1 MRLRQAYTCMSLSL
15 ALISLIDF
23 LISRFRFVKTR
34 VIILNF
40 FFRKLKQF
48 QVMKFSMMI
57 PFQPLCLAHTAHGL
71 YEQKINAKAY
81 GEKRSH
87 FHAGSKEI
95 RALKTELIKRRRT
108 ETSWQQ
114 YSRCLMVSTDQ
125 ADPSCFYF
133 RMSWILRNYIEI
145 NFLVA
150 VVFCRASEART

>member
-1 MRLRQAYTCMSLSL
+1 
-15 ALISLIDF
+15 
-23 LISRFRFVKTR
+23 
-34 VIILNF
+34 
-40 FFRKLKQF
+40 
-48 QVMKFSMMI
+48 MMI

-125 ADPSCFYF
+125 ADPSCYYTK
-133 RMSWILRNYIEI
+133 SLVNTNLVYT
-145 NFLVA
+145 NFTNTH
-150 VVFCRASEART
+150 FQ

>member
-1 MRLRQAYTCMSLSL
+1 MANEIKTNLYYVTLIGTNLSV
-15 ALISLIDF
+15 DF
-23 LISRFRFVKTR
+23 LSSRSVSLPEHWCKLFVQTRFF
-34 VIILNF
+34 ILIF

-48 QVMKFSMMI
+48 QDMEFSMMI

-95 RALKTELIKRRRT
+95 RALKTELIRRRRT

-114 YSRCLMVSTDQ
+114 YVQC
-125 ADPSCFYF
+125 
-133 RMSWILRNYIEI
+133 
-145 NFLVA
+145 A
-150 VVFCRASEART
+150 VVSCESKILKSI

>member
-1 MRLRQAYTCMSLSL
+1 
-15 ALISLIDF
+15 
-23 LISRFRFVKTR
+23 
-34 VIILNF
+34 
-40 FFRKLKQF
+40 
-48 QVMKFSMMI
+48 MMI

-114 YSRCLMVSTDQ
+114 CKGQLISK
-125 ADPSCFYF
+125 A
-133 RMSWILRNYIEI
+133 
-145 NFLVA
+145 NFKN
-150 VVFCRASEART
+150 FI

>member
-1 MRLRQAYTCMSLSL
+1 
-15 ALISLIDF
+15 
-23 LISRFRFVKTR
+23 
-34 VIILNF
+34 
-40 FFRKLKQF
+40 
-48 QVMKFSMMI
+48 MMI

-125 ADPSCFYF
+125 ADSNCLYF
-133 RMSWILRNYIEI
+133 RIS
-145 NFLVA
+145 
-150 VVFCRASEART
+150 